1 MTNNLKRIPNIKYT
15 TSTLTDILFKQVDL
29 QSNILLSELY
39 L

>member
-1 MTNNLKRIPNIKYT
+1 MTNNLKRIPYNKYT